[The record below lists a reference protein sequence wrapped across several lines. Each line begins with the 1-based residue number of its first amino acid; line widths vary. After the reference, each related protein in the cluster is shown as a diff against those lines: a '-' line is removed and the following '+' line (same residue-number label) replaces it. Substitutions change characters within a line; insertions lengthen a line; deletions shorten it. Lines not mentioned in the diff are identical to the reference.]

1 MCKFQTVEAKE
12 IFDRTYWQV
21 SGTHP
26 AYWLAQL
33 RKKEWL
39 RLMFL
44 LSLKPAHSAT
54 KPFLAS
60 KVLEMLEFQVCATR
74 LEAFT
79 AWRKNR
85 ESIII
90 QYRQHETDWTRSIP
104 EIFAPGEGSRLGFSN
119 ISGRLVC
126 RLRR

>member
-1 MCKFQTVEAKE
+1 MCKFQIVEAKE

-33 RKKEWL
+33 RKREWL

-44 LSLKPAHSAT
+44 LSLKPVSSAT

-60 KVLEMLEFQVCATR
+60 KVLERLEFQVCASR
-74 LEAFT
+74 HDAYK
-79 AWRKNR
+79 AWQKNR
-85 ESIII
+85 ETIII
-90 QYRQHETDWTRSIP
+90 QYRQYETDWTRSIP
-104 EIFAPGEGSRLGFSN
+104 EILAPGEGDELGFSN

-126 RLRR
+126 RPRR

>member
-1 MCKFQTVEAKE
+1 MCAFQTVEAKE

-21 SGTHP
+21 SDTHP

-44 LSLKPAHSAT
+44 LSLKPISSVT

-60 KVLEMLEFQVCATR
+60 KVLERLEFQVCANR
-74 LEAFT
+74 LDAYK
-79 AWRKNR
+79 AWQKNR
-85 ESIII
+85 DSIII
-90 QYRQHETDWTRSIP
+90 QYRQYETDWTRSIP
-104 EIFAPGEGSRLGFSN
+104 EILGPGEGGRLGFSN
-119 ISGRLVC
+119 ISGRLIC
-126 RLRR
+126 RPRR